1 MRMAYDFTSAWS
13 FWGKKD
19 IGEKILRELKELGIE
34 AVNVTPI
41 HISLLFER
49 SLTLEEEKRLK
60 DYVERLVG
68 HKVVLQDKRKIR
80 KTIWEVL
87 RKKE

>member
-1 MRMAYDFTSAWS
+1 MTYDFTSAWS

-19 IGEKILRELKELGIE
+19 IQKKILKELKELGIE
-34 AVNVTPI
+34 AVSVTPI

-49 SLTLEEEKRLK
+49 SLTESEEKRLK
-60 DYVERLVG
+60 DYVEKLVG
-68 HKVVLQDKRKIR
+68 HEVVLQDKRKIR

-87 RKKE
+87 